1 MSFEPSILQKASLF
15 AVITKKYNTFEY
27 CNTISISKTKSMFLY
42 YNFIRGKV
50 WCSWEMYHLPLCYSY
65 VLLKGFK
72 TKTLQVLCGLSPIF
86 TDIMF
91 LKFIYHS
98 ISFVM
103 FNRDLRSS
111 FDMRRFFVTYKVEKY
126 SRWNVISIVTI
137 IIIYEILLHKT
148 LKCT

>member
-1 MSFEPSILQKASLF
+1 MSFEPSILQKVSLF
-15 AVITKKYNTFEY
+15 ALITKNHITLYDLNIHKQISF
-27 CNTISISKTKSMFLY
+27 TIFHLT
-42 YNFIRGKV
+42 RGKV

-103 FNRDLRSS
+103 FNHDLRSS